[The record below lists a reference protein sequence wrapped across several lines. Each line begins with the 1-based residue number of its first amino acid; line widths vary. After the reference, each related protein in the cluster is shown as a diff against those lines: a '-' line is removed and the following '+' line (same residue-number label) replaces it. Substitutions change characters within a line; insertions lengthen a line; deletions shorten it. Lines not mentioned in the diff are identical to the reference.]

1 MRENKRHQSQT
12 VSAASMSNTRD
23 LSSGIRVT
31 RVPSRPQSL
40 INQVIFLNNLY
51 NNLHKSSN

>member
-1 MRENKRHQSQT
+1 MRENKRPQSQT
-12 VSAASMSNTRD
+12 VSGASMSNTRD

-40 INQVIFLNNLY
+40 INQVNFF
-51 NNLHKSSN
+51 